1 MISGYREGRWLEAI
15 GHKEQ
20 GELIEYAYSCEKGKI
35 EYKFYKRRA
44 GIVRETEYFDIASY
58 RGAGGPYVVSV
69 EPGMA
74 ESLLKEYMEDFS
86 KYCGRNNI
94 IAEFAKLDPWDEY
107 SILVREILGAEYY
120 GNFYCNDLTR
130 DFYNEDYNRNARR
143 GIRKALEAGVKAEF
157 DFEGKT
163 IPDFMKLYSN
173 TEEKHKTSDYYR
185 FSIKEIEAFFNIY
198 KDEVFLIN
206 GVLKNQI
213 ITSVLVIMG
222 QEIAHYLFLGSSC
235 EPQHAKLQA
244 NCLLTYETA
253 KYCQQ
258 RGRKL
263 FDMGGGIPGGGVERF
278 KRNFIGEDGVW
289 EYYAIKR
296 IHNKEI
302 YDLLVNRKE
311 EIKNDKFFPLYRG

>member
-185 FSIKEIEAFFNIY
+185 FLIKEIEAFFNIY

-206 GVLKNQI
+206 GVLKNQ
-213 ITSVLVIMG
+213 
-222 QEIAHYLFLGSSC
+222 
-235 EPQHAKLQA
+235 
-244 NCLLTYETA
+244 
-253 KYCQQ
+253 
-258 RGRKL
+258 KL